1 MALELLYKET
11 VIFVKLLRESVS
23 FAFSQLWGD
32 KFRTFLSLFGVSV
45 GIFTI
50 VAIFTAID
58 ALQENVRK
66 GFETMNSN
74 VVMVSQWP
82 MVDEDEQGNANIT
95 GEFRW
100 WEYMRRPA
108 TSYED
113 YRFIKENS
121 TLSKETSFSISTSS
135 NIRYGRKSLRNAN
148 VECITHNYNSVTRFS
163 MQKGRYFT
171 PDEDSRGT
179 AVAVIGAEVAA
190 SLFEEEDPIGKKMKV
205 GPAIATV
212 VGVMEKQGESIVSL
226 GNMDYAVYVPLN
238 FGRYY
243 LVNPRWASNSIYAV
257 PKEGVSQ
264 QALTDELRMLMRAHR
279 RLAPGQKNNFSVNT
293 MTLLTESV
301 GQIFSMINAV
311 GWIIAGFSLLIGG
324 FGIANIMFVSVKERT
339 NIIGIQKALGAKKY
353 VIIAQFLSEAAVLAV
368 AGGIIGILLVFFA
381 VQIIP
386 STSFNLTLSAGNIVY
401 GVSIASV
408 IGILA
413 GIIPAF
419 TAANLNPVDAINSR

>member
-1 MALELLYKET
+1 MFKES
-11 VIFVKLLRESVS
+11 VVFVKLLKESVS

-32 KFRTFLSLFGVSV
+32 KFRTFLSLFGVSI
-45 GIFTI
+45 GIFSI

-58 ALQENVRK
+58 ALQDNVRR
-66 GFETMNSN
+66 GLESMSTN

-82 MVDEDEQGNANIT
+82 MMGEDDQGNADMT
-95 GEFRW
+95 QEFRW
-100 WEYMRRPA
+100 WEYMRRPQ

-113 YRFIKENS
+113 YKFIKDNS
-121 TLSKETSFSISTSS
+121 TLGQEVAFSISTSY
-135 NIRYGRKSLRNAN
+135 NLRYGRNTVRNAN
-148 VECITHNYNSVTRFS
+148 VECITHNYDAITKFS
-163 MQKGRYFT
+163 MQEGRYFT

-179 AVAVIGAEVAA
+179 AVVVIGAEIAA
-190 SLFEEEDPIGKKMKV
+190 SLFENVDPVGKKLKV

-212 VGVMEKQGESIVSL
+212 VGVMEKQGESMVSL

-243 LVNPRWASNSIYAV
+243 LVNPRWATNSIYAL
-257 PKEGVSQ
+257 PKEGVTQ
-264 QALTDELRMLMRAHR
+264 QAFTDELRMLMRAHR

-293 MTLLTESV
+293 MTLLTDSV
-301 GQIFSMINAV
+301 GQIFSMINVV

-353 VIIAQFLSEAAVLAV
+353 VIMSQFLVEAALLAIV
-368 AGGIIGILLVFFA
+368 GGIAGILIVLFGVMLVPQTAGFTF
-381 VQIIP
+381 
-386 STSFNLTLSAGNIVY
+386 TLSASNVLW

-408 IGILA
+408 IGILS
-413 GIIPAF
+413 GIIPAWL
-419 TAANLNPVDAINSR
+419 AANLNPVDAINSK

>member
-1 MALELLYKET
+1 MFKES
-11 VIFVKLLRESVS
+11 VVFVKLLKESVN

-32 KFRTFLSLFGVSV
+32 KFRTFLSLFGVSI
-45 GIFTI
+45 GIFSI

-66 GFETMNSN
+66 GFESMSTD

-100 WEYMRRPA
+100 WEYMRRPE

-121 TLSKETSFSISTSS
+121 TLSKQTSFSISTSY
-135 NIRYGRKSLRNAN
+135 NIRYGRKSIRNAN

-171 PDEDSRGT
+171 PDEDTHG
-179 AVAVIGAEVAA
+179 APVAVIGAEVAA
-190 SLFEEEDPIGKKMKV
+190 SLFEEGDPIGKKLKV

-243 LVNPRWASNSIYAV
+243 LVNPRWASNSIYAL
-257 PKEGVSQ
+257 PKEGVGQ
-264 QALTDELRMLMRAHR
+264 QALTDELRTLMRAHR

-293 MTLLTESV
+293 MTLLTDSV

-353 VIIAQFLSEAAVLAV
+353 VIMLQFLVEAAVLAI
-368 AGGIIGILLVFFA
+368 AGGLVGIMLVFVLIA
-381 VQIIP
+381 LIP
-386 STSFNLTLSAGNIVY
+386 SSSGFNLTLSAANVFW
-401 GVSIASV
+401 GVSIASF
-408 IGILA
+408 IGVLA
-413 GIIPAF
+413 GMIPAYI
-419 TAANLNPVDAINSR
+419 AANLNPVDAINSK